1 MIKATTFRIPFRK
14 YLIIVIY
21 TFVGVSC
28 AIPPTRSELPE
39 NEPETAI
46 EMEPTQQTPVPT
58 IIVSPPSEPAIM
70 EPIPSEPSQQMPE
83 EPPVVV
89 VPPPSEPEPPITPE
103 PPVEVPTLPPSAPLP
118 QSLVSLRDKTAVPGG
133 VAWISLSSESDT
145 PPNIVYQK
153 RRVVVLRDDNNWVAL
168 VGVPLSTKPGKHTV
182 IDQQT
187 GQQYTFQVNSK
198 KYKTQRINIKNKRK
212 VNPNREDLQRIQ
224 RERPLIRAALAS
236 PWQPTATSPLPLMQP
251 VQGRYSSPF
260 GLRRFFNGQRR
271 NPHTGLDI
279 AAPQGT
285 SIAAAADGK
294 VVNAG
299 DYFYTGNTII
309 IDHGLG
315 IVTLYGH
322 LNTIAIEEGQM
333 VERGETIGTVGKT
346 GRATGPHLHWSVVFN
361 NTMIDPT
368 LVIE

>member
-21 TFVGVSC
+21 IFVGVSC
-28 AIPPTRSELPE
+28 TIPPTRSELPE

-46 EMEPTQQTPVPT
+46 EMEPTQQPPVPT

-133 VAWISLSSESDT
+133 VAWISLRSESDT

-187 GQQYTFQVNSK
+187 EEQYTFQVNSK